1 MFVGEIR
8 GGARMNV
15 DFVEWQKIY
24 DAVENASD
32 EYKVKGFR
40 PWESENGK
48 EYITI
53 QLVKK

>member
-1 MFVGEIR
+1 
-8 GGARMNV
+8 MNV